1 MTVREFCKRRTNANE
16 LCTITEG
23 GWIVAS
29 VWIDCEDLFAM
40 NDRLAKREV
49 ISDKWTTLPI
59 VTEHGDTIVI
69 PCHEIN
75 T

>member
-1 MTVREFCKRRTNANE
+1 MTVREFCKRRTNPNE

-29 VWIDCEDLFAM
+29 VWIDYEDLFVI

-49 ISDKWTTLPI
+49 ISDRWTTLPI
-59 VTEHGDTIVI
+59 VTEHGDTIAI